1 MANVYKKPEVII
13 ASEAFEG
20 VFAASGSGSLTVNY
34 LGVWDR
40 WTGGGKG
47 FCSAEWNGI
56 NGTITLTLNFNIAID
71 QVETDNSG
79 TVSTSVSGQTA
90 TLTFP
95 SSLKA
100 PLTIGVHVNNG
111 SSIGSLSLSDYSYSV
126 N

>member
-1 MANVYKKPEVII
+1 MTNVYKKPEVII

-20 VFAASGSGSLTVNY
+20 VF
-34 LGVWDR
+34 GVWDR
-40 WTGGGKG
+40 
-47 FCSAEWNGI
+47 WNGI

-111 SSIGSLSLSDYSYSV
+111 SSIDSLSLSDYSYSV

>member
-1 MANVYKKPEVII
+1 MANVYKKPEIII

-47 FCSAEWNGI
+47 YCSAEWNGI

-90 TLTFP
+90 TLTFQ

-111 SSIGSLSLSDYSYSV
+111 SSIDSLSLSDYSYSV